1 MRDQIFKTSTEM
13 KDGAMTLEAVSSPGK
28 FLMYTQGNKHSTL
41 KIHRPYDETD
51 IPYMLFELKLNDDQ
65 SGITIKSTVAEGR

>member
-1 MRDQIFKTSTEM
+1 M
-13 KDGAMTLEAVSSPGK
+13 KDGALTLEAVSSPGK

-51 IPYMLFELKLNDDQ
+51 IPYMLFELKLNDD
-65 SGITIKSTVAEGR
+65 